1 MQERSLSRTDREFA
15 SVYNRNVGRVYQI
28 CFLFLK
34 NRADAEDA
42 AQTVFER
49 YLKSGR
55 RFADERHEKAWFI
68 TVSRNC
74 CRDELNRSWKK
85 KRADFPEAEVAA
97 AGSDAGRE
105 LVAALLGLPERYKDA
120 LYLYYIEGYSV
131 KEMSRLLRR
140 NESTLRNH
148 LAEGRRLL
156 KIDMGGE
163 YER

>member
-15 SVYNRNVGRVYQI
+15 SVYNRNIVRVYQI

-55 RFADERHEKAWFI
+55 RFADESYEKAWFI
-68 TVSRNC
+68 VVTRNL
-74 CRDELNRSWKK
+74 CRDELKRYWKK
-85 KRADFPEAEVAA
+85 KRADFPEAEAPA
-97 AGSDAGRE
+97 AGDGAQRE
-105 LVAALLGLPERYKDA
+105 LAAALLGLPERYKDA

-156 KIDMGGE
+156 KIELGGDD
-163 YER
+163 ER